1 MGLRVVLQLLFTLL
15 QYWGVNIEYTAFLQE
30 FKPEN
35 LPDHLKPGGYDRCRD
50 NPTCTSLKV
59 IQYVADKHGPQNNLT
74 VQAGENWTLEGI
86 MEQLIEDRPVMV
98 NYGGGRSD
106 TGERQGTGHSFV
118 IYGLNFDT
126 QTIYKVD
133 PLYSESEKSFSEFV
147 PKWENSDYLDPL
159 REDLN
164 YEPYKNWALVM
175 YPNR

>member
-1 MGLRVVLQLLFTLL
+1 M
-15 QYWGVNIEYTAFLQE
+15 
-30 FKPEN
+30 
-35 LPDHLKPGGYDRCRD
+35 
-50 NPTCTSLKV
+50 
-59 IQYVADKHGPQNNLT
+59 IQYVSDKHGPQNNLT

-86 MEQLIEDRPVMV
+86 MEQLIEDGWVILTPS
-98 NYGGGRSD
+98 GGGRSD

-133 PLYSESEKSFSEFV
+133 PLYSESEKSYVV

-175 YPNR
+175 SVPDR